1 MLHDRTSQGLPVT
14 GELLAFSYFSFEQ
27 PFLQYIRV
35 GTDGKL
41 KQLEG
46 IELPEMVMMHDFNIT
61 ENYVIFMDLPLAFDL
76 DLLASGIP
84 FRFKREN
91 QARLALCRVPAARA
105 IFVGLKSTRATSFIR
120 STPGNRAMS
129 LPYSYP
135 SKTQHS
141 AQTQGFL

>member
-1 MLHDRTSQGLPVT
+1 MTAHPKLCPIT

-27 PFLQYIRV
+27 PFLHYIRV
-35 GTDGKL
+35 GADGKV

-61 ENYVIFMDLPLAFDL
+61 ENYVIFMDLPLALDL

-91 QARLALCRVPAARA
+91 QARLGVMPRTGSA
-105 IFVGLKSTRATSFIR
+105 KDIR
-120 STPGNRAMS
+120 WFEINPCYVFHQVNAWEPVSYTHLT
-129 LPYSYP
+129 LP
-135 SKTQHS
+135 TIRMV
-141 AQTQGFL
+141 